1 MRPALG
7 KGLDA
12 LISEEAVA
20 DVSATSIQETPPH
33 TVSVDLIRPNPKQ
46 PRRKFSEDS
55 LSDLV
60 ASIQQKGIL
69 QPIVVSLVEGGTF
82 EIIAGERRFRAA
94 QRAGLKEIPV
104 IIRAGSEAE
113 RFEMSL
119 IENLQREDLNPID
132 LALGFKRLQ
141 EEFQL
146 TQEAIA
152 EVVGKARTVV
162 ANTLR
167 LLGLPEDIQQVI
179 QEGRISGG
187 HAKALLAVEDPAAQH
202 ALFEQILA
210 EGLTV
215 RHVEGAARA
224 RKKGGT
230 PEHLRTAGYE
240 NRPPEIKAIEEDLQ
254 RTLTRKVEVHTT
266 GASSQKGWIK
276 LEFYSLDDFDS
287 LVSHLKKNVERQ
299 AKIEERE
306 A

>member
-1 MRPALG
+1 MRSALG

-12 LISEEAVA
+12 LISDDAVA
-20 DVSATSIQETPPH
+20 NVSSASAKEAAASHTLSIA
-33 TVSVDLIRPNPKQ
+33 LIRPNPKQ
-46 PRRKFSEDS
+46 PRRTFAEDS

-69 QPIVVSLVEGGTF
+69 QPIVVSPTEGGTY

-94 QRAGLKEIPV
+94 ERAGLKEIPV
-104 IIRAGSEAE
+104 VIRAASEAE

-132 LALGFKRLQ
+132 LALGFQRLQ

-152 EVVGKARTVV
+152 QVVGKGRAVV

-167 LLGLPEDIQQVI
+167 LLGLSDDIKLAI
-179 QEGRISGG
+179 QEGKISGG

-210 EGLTV
+210 DGLTV
-215 RHVEGAARA
+215 RHVEGAARDH
-224 RKKGGT
+224 KKGKK

-240 NRPPEIKAIEEDLQ
+240 SRPPEIKTMEEELQ
-254 RTLTRKVEVHTT
+254 RALTRKVEIHTA
-266 GASSQKGWIK
+266 GASSQTGWIK
-276 LEFYSLDDFDS
+276 VEFYALDDFDAITN
-287 LVSHLKKNVERQ
+287 HLKKTV
-299 AKIEERE
+299 ERE